1 MIPLDDIVQALK
13 GAIPD
18 LRAEIVPA
26 VDQPTLALPR
36 EQIVA
41 ACATLRDLPALRF
54 ALLADLTA
62 VDWWPGE
69 PRFQV
74 VYLLASIEHAQ
85 RLRLKVALPGED
97 AHLPTVTS
105 LWPGANW
112 LEREV
117 FDLFGIIFD
126 GHPDLRRVLMPE
138 DWDGY
143 PLRKDYPVQIEK
155 PVRIHEPLEIAIEDF
170 QKNIAGDRRAR
181 GHDADYAQADVAEQ
195 TKLTRE

>member
-1 MIPLDDIVQALK
+1 LK

-18 LRAEIVPA
+18 LPVEIAPA
-26 VDQPTLALPR
+26 VDQPTLVIAR

-41 ACATLRDLPALRF
+41 ACTILRDLSSLRF
-54 ALLADLTA
+54 DCLDLTA

-74 VYLLASIEHAQ
+74 VYHMTSIEHAQ
-85 RLRLKVALPGED
+85 RLRLKVALPGEEPHV
-97 AHLPTVTS
+97 ATVST

-138 DWDGY
+138 DWEGF
-143 PLRKDYPVQIEK
+143 PLRKDYPVQIRM
-155 PVRIHEPLEIAIEDF
+155 PVKVYEPLQMTTAQF
-170 QKNIAGDRRAR
+170 QKNIEDDRRAR
-181 GHDADYAQADVAEQ
+181 GAPRGHEADDAQANAGEQ
-195 TKLTRE
+195 TNLTRES